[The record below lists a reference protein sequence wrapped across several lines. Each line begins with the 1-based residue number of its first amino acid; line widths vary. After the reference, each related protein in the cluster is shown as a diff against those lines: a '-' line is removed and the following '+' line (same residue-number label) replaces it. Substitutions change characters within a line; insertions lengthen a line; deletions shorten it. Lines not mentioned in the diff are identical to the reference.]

1 VFKTTPTRQLAA
13 WLFIRWFSGVNQT
26 RRWAE
31 ATSTLP
37 LRNSA
42 ALAIGKEPDLDPN
55 IKIAL
60 SLLPFGQGEPAVA
73 GWDPA
78 REVLAETMR
87 AIAAGQAPPDAL
99 RQAEAKID
107 PLLK

>member
-1 VFKTTPTRQLAA
+1 
-13 WLFIRWFSGVNQT
+13 VNQT

-42 ALAIGKEPDLDPN
+42 AQAIGQEPDLDPN

-60 SLLPFGQGEPAVA
+60 SLLPFGQSEPAVA

-87 AIAAGQAPPDAL
+87 AIAAGQALPDAL
-99 RQAEAKID
+99 GLAEAKIE